1 MTLGTFLA
9 SYGYLALLI
18 GTFLEGETILVLGGV
33 AAHQGYLKLTGV
45 ILSAFA
51 GSLMGDQL
59 FFFLGRR
66 HKDYI
71 LRKRPGWQSKID
83 RVNRLVER
91 YENITILAFRFL
103 YGLRSVTPFVLGM
116 SGVRTAKF
124 IILNCCGALLWAVA
138 VAVAGYLF
146 GSAVEIFLGEI
157 KHYEK
162 FVLAGVASLGA
173 VVWLYHLWRQRRRMS
188 PLANKVSS
196 SQEIRSGEPGQRP
209 RQSTDK

>member
-1 MTLGTFLA
+1 MTLSTFLA
-9 SYGYLALLI
+9 SYGYLALVI
-18 GTFLEGETILVLGGV
+18 GTFLEGETILVLGGI

-71 LRKRPGWQSKID
+71 LKKRPAWQIRIE
-83 RVNRLVER
+83 RVSRLMAR
-91 YENITILAFRFL
+91 YENITILIFRFL

-116 SGVRTAKF
+116 SGVRSAKF
-124 IILNCCGALLWAVA
+124 IILNCCGALLWALVVA
-138 VAVAGYLF
+138 VGGYLF
-146 GSAVEIFLGEI
+146 GNVLEGLLGEI

-162 FVLAGVASLGA
+162 FVLAGVASMG
-173 VVWLYHLWRQRRRMS
+173 VVLWMYHFGQQRRHIS
-188 PLANKVSS
+188 TISKEASS
-196 SQEIRSGEPGQRP
+196 LQEIRNGKPGKNNRNQ
-209 RQSTDK
+209 T

>member
-1 MTLGTFLA
+1 MTLSTFLA
-9 SYGYLALLI
+9 SYGYLALLL
-18 GTFLEGETILVLGGV
+18 GTFLEGETILVLGGI

-71 LRKRPGWQSKID
+71 LKKRPAWQIRIE
-83 RVNRLVER
+83 RVSRLVAR
-91 YENITILAFRFL
+91 YENITILIFRFL

-124 IILNCCGALLWAVA
+124 IILNCCGALLWAVV

-146 GSAVEIFLGEI
+146 GNVLEGLLGEI

-162 FVLAGVASLGA
+162 FVLAGVASMGGVL
-173 VVWLYHLWRQRRRMS
+173 WMYHFWRQRRRIS
-188 PLANKVSS
+188 TLSKEASS
-196 SQEIRSGEPGQRP
+196 SQEIRHGEPGKTTQAKR
-209 RQSTDK
+209 